1 MSNKNILTITQDDT
15 IENSFTDF
23 VKFKVEPVIEYFL
36 YIVGMIVILLGSL
49 SSIYLYLKDKKENKE
64 KVDRIIADMRIRL
77 AESISLGLTFIL
89 GAEVVKTFRVP
100 NFYQLI
106 KITVL
111 VILRQL
117 ITYFLDKDVERLKNM
132 YY

>member
-1 MSNKNILTITQDDT
+1 MSNKNILTNTQDDT

-23 VKFKVEPVIEYFL
+23 VKFKLEPVIEYFL

>member
-1 MSNKNILTITQDDT
+1 
-15 IENSFTDF
+15 
-23 VKFKVEPVIEYFL
+23 
-36 YIVGMIVILLGSL
+36 MIVILLGSL
-49 SSIYLYLKDKKENKE
+49 SSIYLYLKDKKETKE
-64 KVDRIIADMRIRL
+64 KVDRIIAVMRIRL

-117 ITYFLDKDVERLKNM
+117 ITYFLDKDVERLKICIISK
-132 YY
+132 

>member
-1 MSNKNILTITQDDT
+1 MSSKNILTITQPDT
-15 IENSFTDF
+15 VENSFTDF
-23 VKFKVEPVIEYFL
+23 VKYKVEPVIEYFL

-49 SSIYLYLKDKKENKE
+49 SSIYLYLKDKKDNKE

>member
-1 MSNKNILTITQDDT
+1 MSSKNILTITQQDT
-15 IENSFTDF
+15 VENSFTDF
-23 VKFKVEPVIEYFL
+23 VKYKVEPVIEYFL

>member
-1 MSNKNILTITQDDT
+1 
-15 IENSFTDF
+15 
-23 VKFKVEPVIEYFL
+23 
-36 YIVGMIVILLGSL
+36 MIVILLGSL
-49 SSIYLYLKDKKENKE
+49 SSIYLYLKDKKE

-117 ITYFLDKDVERLKNM
+117 ITYFWIKMWSV
-132 YY
+132 